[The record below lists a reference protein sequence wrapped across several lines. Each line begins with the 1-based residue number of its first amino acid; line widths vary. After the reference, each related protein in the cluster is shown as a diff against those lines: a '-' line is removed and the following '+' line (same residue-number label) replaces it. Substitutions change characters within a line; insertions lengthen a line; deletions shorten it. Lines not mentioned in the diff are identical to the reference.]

1 MLSNVDISAMAI
13 PDFVAGFVFGM
24 TGDNK
29 LTEIEACYQG
39 GELMAQEIETGIADI
54 KLGGVDNDIQA
65 GLQFALA
72 ALQIPQALST
82 CENMGDDL
90 SAIEDWAS
98 IFKNPSKL
106 ATKVGLHYATHKTA
120 VKADISTLEADWDS
134 AQYFA
139 AGQALAD
146 VATILVG
153 PISSGLGTSVDC
165 GDFSLNTTEIADFL
179 AGFVAGFTGTDY
191 QSYFEGCVQDT

>member
-13 PDFVAGFVFGM
+13 PDFIAGFVFGM

-39 GELMAQEIETGIADI
+39 GQLMAQEIETGIADI
-54 KLGGVDNDIQA
+54 KKGGVDNDIQA

-72 ALQIPQALST
+72 ALQIPQALNT
-82 CENMGDDL
+82 CENMDDDL
-90 SAIEDWAS
+90 EAIADWAS

-106 ATKVGLHYATHKTA
+106 ATKVGLHYATHKSA
-120 VKADISTLEADWDS
+120 VKDDISTLETDWDS

-146 VATILVG
+146 VATILIG
-153 PISSGLGTSVDC
+153 PINSGLETTVDYGDYILSINDI
-165 GDFSLNTTEIADFL
+165 GDFLSGIVGGFSGADYHNF
-179 AGFVAGFTGTDY
+179 
-191 QSYFEGCVQDT
+191 FEACTIKT

>member
-82 CENMGDDL
+82 CESMGDDL

-120 VKADISTLEADWDS
+120 VKADISTLETDWDS

-146 VATILVG
+146 VATILIG
-153 PISSGLGTSVDC
+153 PINSGLETYVDYGDYSLSIGDI
-165 GDFSLNTTEIADFL
+165 GDFLSGIVGGFSGADYHNF
-179 AGFVAGFTGTDY
+179 
-191 QSYFEGCVQDT
+191 FEGCTIKT

>member
-1 MLSNVDISAMAI
+1 
-13 PDFVAGFVFGM
+13 
-24 TGDNK
+24 
-29 LTEIEACYQG
+29 
-39 GELMAQEIETGIADI
+39 
-54 KLGGVDNDIQA
+54 
-65 GLQFALA
+65 
-72 ALQIPQALST
+72 
-82 CENMGDDL
+82 MGDDL

-179 AGFVAGFTGTDY
+179 AGFVAGFTGADY